1 MKILVIDDEALM
13 RKTISR
19 MLARSGHEAVCIE
32 SPLQVVDA
40 INQNQFDAAV
50 VDVNLADGVDGIEL
64 ARDIRNLRPASYFIC
79 MFRFF
84 NSSQTEGLAFLTAL
98 HTDQLC
104 AGYWLLQRE
113 VPEVNAHA

>member
-13 RKTISR
+13 RKTISG

-64 ARDIRNLRPASYFIC
+64 ARNIRHLRPAIRAIC
-79 MFRFF
+79 MSGD
-84 NSSQTEGLAFLTAL
+84 SSNKARAETEGLAFLTKPFTRTEL
-98 HTDQLC
+98 
-104 AGYWLLQRE
+104 
-113 VPEVNAHA
+113 